1 MKKQVRIVKD
11 NTSSY
16 GGFYIQFLE
25 ISYTFFGLKKKEKW
39 KDIIHYS
46 GCAGTRFFTKLKDAE
61 SFLNNWDGTEVY
73 PNETVIKESTW
84 YSAE

>member
-16 GGFYIQFLE
+16 DNFYVQFLE
-25 ISYTFFGLKKKEKW
+25 ISYIFGLKKVEKW
-39 KDIIHYS
+39 KDIIHHF
-46 GCAGTRFFTKLKDAE
+46 GCAGTRYFTKLKDAE
-61 SFLNNWDGTEVY
+61 DFLNNWDGTEVY
-73 PNETVIKESTW
+73 PTETVIKESTW